1 MIRSIPIQDLRANS
15 QARFT
20 PPRPWAPLTEAEWAL
35 VATQLD
41 IVRMAG
47 RRVADPRARV
57 NAIFMVAAR
66 GLPWRRVPE
75 ASGRPDTISRQFRRW
90 ARQGLWLRLLAACR
104 APGAPLVLHR
114 MEYRICRVARRA
126 MRGLGEVAADGA
138 ERLGA
143 LTAMPV
149 LPVYRYRPENV
160 TYVRNWMRGM
170 ITPRMAEPWTAPI
183 GKLRRLLAL
192 ERHFLGRPWWRRD
205 APP

>member
-75 ASGRPDTISRQFRRW
+75 AVLPIISR
-90 ARQGLWLRLLAACR
+90 GTNGVLLSASETR
-104 APGAPLVLHR
+104 
-114 MEYRICRVARRA
+114 
-126 MRGLGEVAADGA
+126 
-138 ERLGA
+138 
-143 LTAMPV
+143 
-149 LPVYRYRPENV
+149 
-160 TYVRNWMRGM
+160 
-170 ITPRMAEPWTAPI
+170 
-183 GKLRRLLAL
+183 
-192 ERHFLGRPWWRRD
+192 
-205 APP
+205 